1 MPKNAVKPES
11 AEPYSETASSNPRGQ
26 NDLAAYSEKTALG
39 GPIPIVLGTG
49 PMACRLKISGK
60 ILERSGLKPNDRI
73 ELIAVGDGQI
83 LIKKIGE
90 PSPGLPFRSTNGT
103 SKMLDVLMAATRERE
118 AEMREA
124 RERRYAFQEEP
135 EAEDEVEG
143 GPEPLDEVQRRQ
155 EEL

>member
-1 MPKNAVKPES
+1 MPKNSVKPES

-73 ELIAVGDGQI
+73 ELIAGENEI
-83 LIKKIGE
+83 IIRKTGE
-90 PSPGLPFRSTNGT
+90 PNPGLPFKSTNGT
-103 SKMLDVLMAATRERE
+103 TRMLDSLMEFTRERE
-118 AEMREA
+118 AEMKAA
-124 RERRYAFQEEP
+124 REQRYAYQEET
-135 EAEDEVEG
+135 EAEDEGEDG
-143 GPEPLDEVQRRQ
+143 AAPLNLEQVDQ
-155 EEL
+155 EAL

>member
-90 PSPGLPFRSTNGT
+90 PSPGLQFKSSNGLT
-103 SKMLDVLMAATRERE
+103 KALDGLMQFTKEKE
-118 AEMREA
+118 AELKEA
-124 RERRYAFQEEP
+124 RERLYAYRAEAEEEEP
-135 EAEDEVEG
+135 DE
-143 GPEPLDEVQRRQ
+143 LSDEQRRQ

>member
-1 MPKNAVKPES
+1 MPKNTVKPES

-90 PSPGLPFRSTNGT
+90 PAPSLQFKSSSGT
-103 SKMLDVLMAATRERE
+103 TRMLDSLMDFTKEKE
-118 AEMREA
+118 AELKEA
-124 RERRYAFQEEP
+124 RERMYALPEEP
-135 EAEDEVEG
+135 EAEAEGEG
-143 GPEPLDEVQRRQ
+143 GAAPLNLEQVSE